1 MGDNIAGPSFLLARQ
16 DLAHREHQ
24 HQHNHIHLH
33 RRQATAVVTEIVAT
47 VSVVQQVDVDLN
59 GSTWSTTTLATDSSP
74 SITNENAATTSTES
88 PAVAIP
94 SVASSAVESSQASQS
109 LLLPSTSTT
118 ISIPTRFPTLILSS
132 NSTSCKSQC
141 QSTILERLTKPT
153 VISTIANSSRFTNS
167 TTSRTS
173 LTYITSSS
181 TSDHLKDS
189 STSTFYTP
197 SYTAKSSSAA
207 GGNVG
212 GTGVAGGTASTST
225 AASGKG
231 DTNSSTASPP
241 VIVGGVVGGVAG
253 LAILVFLLMGLIRWW
268 KKKHQSMLLLG
279 DGDAA
284 TGAETTRDGPP
295 SPLPGGMTQRRSL
308 AFGVPAVLASMTG
321 YKRASQKTETDRTIS
336 STAGS
341 ERGFYRVSGRK
352 LPSVLQSGGD
362 GYGGEINTN
371 TLSGSSFYRDSQGF
385 YGGPGSPTS
394 PSHPP
399 GTRPFQRDSGIPV
412 MRPSPAR
419 TPVTEQSPFSAF
431 PTPLD
436 PPPPRPDVL
445 TRSQAPSQDGS
456 QRSRFTEEV

>member
-132 NSTSCKSQC
+132 NSTSF
-141 QSTILERLTKPT
+141 
-153 VISTIANSSRFTNS
+153 ISTIANSSRFTNS

-284 TGAETTRDGPP
+284 TGAETIRDGPP

-399 GTRPFQRDSGIPV
+399 STRPFQRDSGIPV